1 MSPKKIEK
9 ENEGGELYYSG
20 KNVCLSYAENIDDLS
35 KADENK
41 EFKTGDIAK
50 KDKDNFYY
58 ILGRN
63 DRFVKILELE

>member
-1 MSPKKIEK
+1 MLL
-9 ENEGGELYYSG
+9 G
-20 KNVCLSYAENIDDLS
+20 YAENIDDLS

-41 EFKTGDIAK
+41 GILKTGDIAK

-63 DRFVKILELE
+63 DRF